1 MSGIDD
7 GRQDK
12 PGEACFQLYLKFAL
26 CFAEIHIDDRAQSF
40 DVGRVKGERV
50 MGAIKKLLA
59 SGMVFLTVAIF
70 SVEAQADRKIGVLL
84 FSGEVRY
91 LEDLK
96 GMQERLREEGF
107 GEKNTTFIIEN
118 ADANK
123 ARAAE
128 LVQQFAATKLDLI
141 ITLGTSATIP
151 VSREIKD
158 VPIVF
163 SGVYDPIGAG
173 IAKALE
179 SSGNNTTGVSSKTPL
194 SKLMETLENFGNIKR
209 LAVLYTTGEKNSE
222 LQLKDLQEAQKNYAF
237 KVIPVRLSKIDD
249 VQQLLPEVLRTAEAV
264 FITGSNL
271 VDSQIS
277 LITDMA
283 VNAKVV
289 TITHLEDLVEK
300 GVLLGVC
307 QNAYSMG
314 RLAGEKAV
322 MVLKG
327 AQPSSIPIETSKE
340 YDVLLN
346 MRTAKEGKFELSPGL
361 MQTVTRTIE

>member
-1 MSGIDD
+1 
-7 GRQDK
+7 
-12 PGEACFQLYLKFAL
+12 
-26 CFAEIHIDDRAQSF
+26 
-40 DVGRVKGERV
+40 
-50 MGAIKKLLA
+50 MGATKKLLF
-59 SGMVFLTVAIF
+59 SGMAFLIVAIF
-70 SVEAQADRKIGVLL
+70 SIEAQADRKIGVLL

-91 LEDLK
+91 LEELK
-96 GMQERLREEGF
+96 GMQERLAEEGF
-107 GEKNTTFIIEN
+107 GENNTAFIIEN

-163 SGVYDPIGAG
+163 CGVYDPVGAG

-194 SKLMETLENFGNIKR
+194 SKLMEILGYFRHVKR

-222 LQLKDLQEAQKNYAF
+222 LQLKDMQETEKNYAF
-237 KVIPVRLSKIDD
+237 KIIPVRLSKIDD
-249 VQQLLPEVLRTAEAV
+249 IEQLLPEVLRTAEAV

-271 VDSQIS
+271 VDSRIS

-300 GVLLGVC
+300 GLLLGVC
-307 QNAYSMG
+307 QNTYSMG
-314 RLAGEKAV
+314 QLAGEKAV
-322 MVLKG
+322 MILKG
-327 AQPSSIPIETSKE
+327 AEPSSIPIETSKG

-346 MRTAKEGKFELSPGL
+346 MRTAKEGKFELAPGF
-361 MQTVTRTIE
+361 MEIVTKTIE